1 MKAALYTRYGPPEVV
16 ELADTDKPSATEK
29 QVLLRVTALQGLR
42 RGGLDANTPP
52 IQPRRKVLVNGASG
66 AVGTPRSLTPLVP
79 KSPACAAFATSN
91 WSSNSAPPVSSTTP
105 AKISPKL
112 FPEPDTKHLFRR
124 HWQLSV
130 LFFRLSIL
138 NFLFSHPPFSRSRV

>member
-52 IQPRRKVLVNGASG
+52 IQPSGKVLVNGASG

-91 WSSNSAPPVSSTTP
+91 WSSNSAPPVSSTNQR
-105 AKISPKL
+105 KFHQNHSPNPIRYNIY
-112 FPEPDTKHLFRR
+112 FDAIGNSAF
-124 HWQLSV
+124 S
-130 LFFRLSIL
+130 FFA
-138 NFLFSHPPFSRSRV
+138 FLP